1 MKRITS
7 SRFLAAL
14 SAMLLTAA
22 LFPVAASAQSSS
34 ITESYSGLESLGDG
48 FVYEG
53 WLIIDDAPVSTGTFS
68 VDADGAVVPISSP
81 TIANAADATTFV
93 LTIEPS
99 PDPDPAPADTHVLAG
114 NFVNGSATLSIE
126 HPAALGTDFSSST
139 GSFAVTTPST
149 TTEDD
154 DYSGI
159 WFLEVTDDGPAAS
172 LNLPELPA
180 GWAYEGWTVGPT
192 GPLSTGTFLSGS
204 GADDFSGFSGPEAT
218 PPFPGE
224 DFVANAPEGLEFP
237 RDLSGYPVV
246 ISVEPSPD
254 DSPAPFALKPLVG
267 EVPNPVVTGA
277 AVSNPLAFAADSL
290 GGTIT
295 IPGAAAAGGELA
307 LTGTTTD
314 VTFVVGVTL
323 IALGAVAVRSQRRF
337 EH

>member
-1 MKRITS
+1 MKRFHS
-7 SRFLAAL
+7 SRFLKAL
-14 SAMLLTAA
+14 SAIALLAV
-22 LFPVAASAQSSS
+22 LFPVAASAQSSGV
-34 ITESYSGLESLGDG
+34 TETYSGLEPLGDG

-53 WLIIDDAPVSTGTFS
+53 WLIIDGDPVSTGLFS
-68 VDADGAVVPISSP
+68 VNADGDVERISTP
-81 TIANAADATTFV
+81 NIPNAADASTFV

-114 NFVNGSATLSIE
+114 DFVNGVATLSIE
-126 HPAALGTDFSSST
+126 HPAALGTDFSSAT
-139 GSFAVTTPST
+139 GSYAVTTPST

-172 LNLPELPA
+172 LDLPTLPA

-204 GADDFSGFSGPEAT
+204 GADDSSVFSGPEAT

-224 DFVANAPEGLEFP
+224 DFVANAPDGLEFP

-290 GGTIT
+290 SGTVTVPGGS
-295 IPGAAAAGGELA
+295 PQLA
-307 LTGTTTD
+307 LTGATTD
-314 VTFVVGVTL
+314 AIFVFGVIL
-323 IALGAVAVRSQRRF
+323 VAFGAVAIRSQRRL
-337 EH
+337 EHQR

>member
-1 MKRITS
+1 MKRLHS
-7 SRFLAAL
+7 SRFLKAITAIAL
-14 SAMLLTAA
+14 LAA
-22 LFPVAASAQSSS
+22 LFPVAASAQSGSV
-34 ITESYSGLESLGDG
+34 TETYSGLEPLGDG

-53 WLIIDDAPVSTGTFS
+53 WLIIDGAPASTGTFS
-68 VDADGAVVPISSP
+68 IDANGDVVPIAPVSVP
-81 TIANAADATTFV
+81 NAEDAATFV

-114 NFVNGSATLSIE
+114 DFVNGVATLSIG
-126 HPAALGTDFSSST
+126 HAAALGTDFSSAT
-139 GSFAVTTPST
+139 GSYAVTTPST

-154 DYSGI
+154 DYSSI
-159 WFLEVTDDGPAAS
+159 WFLQVTDDGPAAS
-172 LNLPELPA
+172 LDLPTLPA

-204 GADDFSGFSGPEAT
+204 GADDFSGFSGPEDT

-224 DFVANAPEGLEFP
+224 DFVANAPEGLTFP

-277 AVSNPLAFAADSL
+277 GVSNPLAFAADTL
-290 GGTIT
+290 GGTVT
-295 IPGAAAAGGELA
+295 LPGGAPELA
-307 LTGTTTD
+307 VTGASSSAI
-314 VTFVVGVTL
+314 F
-323 IALGAVAVRSQRRF
+323 ALGIVLVAFGTVAVRSQRRLD
-337 EH
+337 HQI